1 MKLVMDDIFIDG
13 GVLIDLVL
21 KILCSSESLVILP
34 VVFFTF
40 GIRCYHLDLLDITA
54 QYKVSLLYLQGVCK
68 CLFLLK
74 LYVCVNCFS

>member
-40 GIRCYHLDLLDITA
+40 GIRCYHLDL
-54 QYKVSLLYLQGVCK
+54 
-68 CLFLLK
+68 
-74 LYVCVNCFS
+74 